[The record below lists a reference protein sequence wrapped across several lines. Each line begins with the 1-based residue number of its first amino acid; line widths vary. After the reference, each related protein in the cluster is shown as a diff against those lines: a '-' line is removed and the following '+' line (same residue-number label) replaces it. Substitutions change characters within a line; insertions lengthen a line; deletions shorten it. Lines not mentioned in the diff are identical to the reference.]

1 MLCTQTNEEF
11 CPLGK
16 QTVALTAFA
25 DVEAG
30 GYGCAVA
37 ADDLE
42 YSCSLEGSCPH
53 RGQTGCLLSGQ

>member
-1 MLCTQTNEEF
+1 MTCFHTAEEF
-11 CPLGK
+11 CPLQK
-16 QTVALTAFA
+16 QTVTLTAFA

-53 RGQTGCLLSGQ
+53 RGQTGCMLSGQ